1 MTEELIKRINE
12 LAKKS
17 RGEGLTDEEKK
28 EQQELRQKYIESF
41 RQGVKNTLS
50 GVYIVDEDGNEKKLQ
65 RRSKNNIGS

>member
-1 MTEELIKRINE
+1 MEELIKRINE

-17 RGEGLTDEEKK
+17 RREGLTDKEKK

-50 GVYIVDEDGNEKKLQ
+50 SVYIVDEDGNEKKLQ
-65 RRSKNNIGS
+65 RKSKNNIGL